1 MLWARQGPR
10 EHVGQR
16 SGSMTSYTVQG
27 LTLDCADGASKEL
40 HRRGK
45 NSRRA
50 SKRTSSAS
58 PTREEIN
65 VELTYPLRGG
75 GRMAR
80 RVGFGGRAAR

>member
-50 SKRTSSAS
+50 SKRTSAGS
-58 PTREEIN
+58 PTGEEIN
-65 VELTYPLRGG
+65 VELTYPLRGRRMVRRGG
-75 GRMAR
+75 GRTR
-80 RVGFGGRAAR
+80 RG